1 MQNDYKKQIV
11 VHNTK
16 SFFSRQNLVI
26 EFSHSGDPF
35 YHYIP
40 RLPGSSI
47 SKVFKIL
54 LSTSLG

>member
-40 RLPGSSI
+40 RLPGSSN
-47 SKVFKIL
+47 KQGL
-54 LSTSLG
+54 